1 MNGASARALVRVAL
15 GRLRAGTLT
24 IVEPDG
30 TRTCFGSGSAHAELR
45 MHSAK
50 VWDSFLHGSLGL
62 AEAYAE
68 GLWDSPDLV
77 ALVRLG
83 ARVMPTLDRA
93 RSLGA
98 PLSRPVQLARAIAHP
113 HGREQR
119 RRDVGAHY
127 DLGNELFS
135 LMLDE
140 TMTYSCAL
148 FAQPGMSLEEA
159 QLAKLE
165 RVCRTLELHRGD
177 RVLEIG
183 SGWGSF
189 AMHAAATRGCH
200 VTTTTISAEQHRY
213 VRNRVASEGLGD
225 LVTVLDRDYRDL
237 RGRYDKVVSIE
248 MIEAVGWRGFA
259 PFLRRCARLLEPDG
273 AMLLQAITIDDHA
286 FHVEKASRSFIK
298 EYIFPGG
305 ALPSV
310 SVLASAL
317 ARRTDLRILDLEDL
331 TEHYPETLRRW
342 RARFE
347 ENSATLAQR
356 GYDQRFRRIWSLY
369 LAYCEAGFLE
379 RRIGDVQ
386 LLLGKPGFR
395 TGVASFGSTPG
406 LGALERAL

>member
-1 MNGASARALVRVAL
+1 MNVTSARVLVRPVLA
-15 GRLRAGTLT
+15 RLQIGTLT
-24 IVEPDG
+24 VVEPDG
-30 TRTCFGSGSAHAELR
+30 TRMRFGSGSPHAELR
-45 MHSAK
+45 MHSDR
-50 VWDSFLHGSLGL
+50 VWARFMHGSLGL

-83 ARVMPTLDRA
+83 ARAMPALDRL
-93 RSLGA
+93 RSLSG
-98 PLSRPVQLARAIAHP
+98 PLSRPMQLARAIARP
-113 HGREQR
+113 YGREQR

-127 DLGNELFS
+127 DLGNDLFS
-135 LMLDE
+135 LMLDS

-148 FAQPGMSLEEA
+148 FSQPGMSLEEA

-165 RVCRTLELHRGD
+165 RVCTMLDLRRGD

-189 AMHAAATRGCH
+189 ARHAAATRGCH
-200 VTTTTISAEQHRY
+200 VTTTTISAEQHHH
-213 VRNRVASEGLGD
+213 VRTRVASEGLGE
-225 LVTVLDRDYRDL
+225 LITVLDRDYRDL
-237 RGRYDKVVSIE
+237 RGRYNKLVSIE

-259 PFLRRCARLLEPDG
+259 PFLRSCAQLLEPDG
-273 AMLLQAITIDDHA
+273 AMLLQAITIDDRA
-286 FHVEKASRSFIK
+286 YQVEKASRSFIK

-310 SVLASAL
+310 SVLARAL
-317 ARRTDLRILDLEDL
+317 GRRTDLRILDLEDL

-347 ENSATLAQR
+347 QNSAALARR
-356 GYDQRFRRIWSLY
+356 GYDERFRRIWDLY
-369 LAYCEAGFLE
+369 LAYCEAGFVE
-379 RRIGDVQ
+379 RRISDVQ
-386 LLLGKPGFR
+386 VLLGKPRFR
-395 TGVASFGSTPG
+395 AWAGNLGGSPG